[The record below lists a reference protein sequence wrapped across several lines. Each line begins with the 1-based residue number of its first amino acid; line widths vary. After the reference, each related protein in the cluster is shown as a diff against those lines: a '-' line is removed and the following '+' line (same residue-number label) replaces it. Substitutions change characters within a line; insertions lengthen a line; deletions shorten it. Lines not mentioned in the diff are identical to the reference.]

1 LTTPDA
7 LLQAPRFRLLSQQI
21 AYALRRAIL
30 HGRYQ
35 PGDRLVE
42 HEVATALEVSRAPVR
57 DALRQLVQEGL
68 VTVFPHRG
76 AVVTP
81 VSVDVVH
88 DVFDVRSRLEGLAAR
103 LAATR
108 ITPEQVAAAEA
119 VIAAMEESARSGEPG
134 PLVEQDLEFH
144 RIVLEAS
151 GRPVLMATM
160 EVTRGKQ
167 GLLISVTRR
176 TAPLDVVPRIHRPIV
191 EALRSG
197 DPGRAERAAQEH
209 VEYGRNVLLSG
220 FPTGPFNGHPRQRPE
235 PGQPR

>member
-1 LTTPDA
+1 LTTSTTSDA

-21 AYALRRAIL
+21 ADALRRAIL

-42 HEVATALEVSRAPVR
+42 HEVATAFNVSRAPVR
-57 DALRQLVQEGL
+57 DALRQLVQAGL

-81 VSVDVVH
+81 VSVDMVH

-108 ITPEQVAAAEA
+108 ITPEQLAAAEA
-119 VIAAMEESARSGEPG
+119 MITAMEESARAGQPG
-134 PLVEQDLEFH
+134 LNVEQDLEFH
-144 RIVLEAS
+144 RLILEAS

-176 TAPLDVVPRIHRPIV
+176 TAPMDVVPGIHRPML

-197 DPGRAERAAQEH
+197 DPDRAERAAQEH
-209 VEYGRNVLLSG
+209 VEYGRNVLLSR
-220 FPTGPFNGHPRQRPE
+220 FPAEPLNGRAQ
-235 PGQPR
+235 